1 MLLRWVY
8 ALKVNFNLT
17 APALH
22 FQCAVPTR
30 VLLVVSVCFA
40 RFARLRQTGGAALL
54 CFRRGLRLLRCVLQG
69 LLHVANQ
76 FVGFVVAAFGQDRI
90 KNAGEFAA

>member
-8 ALKVNFNLT
+8 ALKVKFNLT

-22 FQCAVPTR
+22 FQCAVPTL
-30 VLLVVSVCFA
+30 VLLAVSGFTQIGLGCGRPAALRCFA
-40 RFARLRQTGGAALL
+40 
-54 CFRRGLRLLRCVLQG
+54 FRVGLRLLRCVLQG

>member
-22 FQCAVPTR
+22 YQCAVPTR
-30 VLLVVSVCFA
+30 VLLVGSVCFV
-40 RFARLRQTGGAALL
+40 RFARLRHTGFRTLL
-54 CFRRGLRLLRCVLQG
+54 CFGFALRCLRCVLQG
-69 LLHVANQ
+69 SLHIANQ
-76 FVGFVVAAFGQDRI
+76 FVGFVVAAFCQDRI